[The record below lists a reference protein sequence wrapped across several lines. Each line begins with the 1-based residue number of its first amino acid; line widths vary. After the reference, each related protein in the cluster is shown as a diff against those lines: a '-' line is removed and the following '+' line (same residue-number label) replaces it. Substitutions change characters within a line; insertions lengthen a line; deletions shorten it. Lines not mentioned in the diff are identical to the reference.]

1 MSNSL
6 SEEYSRLFKSYGQV
20 SKGLN
25 DLIKAKMNGMQPH
38 EEEWRKLIAAHFR
51 NLHNHHEITLQ
62 ICRKFGGDKSIVK
75 GTYGS
80 D

>member
-6 SEEYSRLFKSYGQV
+6 SEEYSRLFKSYGQI
-20 SKGLN
+20 SKGWN
-25 DLIKAKMNGMQPH
+25 DLIKAKMSGTEPH
-38 EEEWRKLIAAHFR
+38 DEEWRKLVAAHLR
-51 NLHNHHEITLQ
+51 NLQNHHKITLQ
-62 ICRKFGGDKSIVK
+62 ICRRFGGDNSIVK